1 MSKVLTFDLGTTYFK
16 VCLFDDAAQLVGSR
30 RIPAPVERPASGRA
44 ELPAAAFRD
53 SLIEASLEVS
63 RKAGGLRDVT
73 RICFASQAN
82 TFTLM
87 DERNEALLP
96 FLLWTD
102 ERARGLESALA
113 PLIGHPDFFSITGIP
128 TLDHLFLPAK
138 IRWLHQF
145 EPALMSKTR
154 RLCCM
159 GDYFVWWLTGNHL
172 TEAGLTGLTGLIDI
186 HRLQYWSEAL
196 RQLDLPIEWLP
207 KIVRAGR
214 DAGRLRSEIVIQLG
228 LDEKCRLVMGCL
240 DQYAGAI
247 GAENVACGGISAT
260 IGTVLATVHCTG
272 TPSVRLRPLVFQG
285 PSFAEGVYYEMVFSE
300 LSAGVL
306 ERYRNG
312 LPDRPAFEEL
322 DDMAAA
328 VPAGAEGLRLSPDA
342 ALRKSGEMFMNRSAI
357 HHRGHEVRAI
367 LEAVAAELRRQAMLL
382 CGERRPQSL
391 RAAGGGAN
399 SKLWLRIMSDVLG
412 CQVES
417 VDCPEPTSLG
427 AAKLAL
433 GQCTFQVQAKKKR
446 YAQ

>member
-16 VCLFDDAAQLVGSR
+16 VCLFDDAAQLVCSR
-30 RIPAPVERPASGRA
+30 RILAPVEQPASGRA
-44 ELPAAAFRD
+44 EMPVDAFRD
-53 SLIEASLEVS
+53 SLIEASLDVS
-63 RKAGGLRDVT
+63 REVGGLRDVT
-73 RICFASQAN
+73 RISFASQAN

-87 DERNEALLP
+87 DERNDALLP
-96 FLLWTD
+96 LVLWND
-102 ERARGLESALA
+102 ERARGLESALD
-113 PLIGHPDFFSITGIP
+113 PLISHPDFFSVTGIP
-128 TLDHLFLPAK
+128 SLDHLFLPAK
-138 IRWLHQF
+138 IRWLQQF

-154 RLCCM
+154 RLCCLS
-159 GDYFVWWLTGNHL
+159 DYFVWWLTGDHL
-172 TEAGLTGLTGLIDI
+172 TEAGLIGLTGLVDI

-196 RQLDLPIEWLP
+196 RQLNLPIEWLP
-207 KIVRAGR
+207 KIIRAGR
-214 DAGRLRSEIVIQLG
+214 DAGRLKSEIVSQLG
-228 LDEKCRLVMGCL
+228 LDEECQLVMGCL

-247 GAENVACGGISAT
+247 GAGNVARGGISAT

-272 TPSVRLRPLVFQG
+272 TPSVRPRPGVFQG

-312 LPDRPAFEEL
+312 LPGRPAFEEL
-322 DDMAAA
+322 GDMAAA
-328 VPAGAEGLRLSPDA
+328 VPPGAEGLKLRPDA

-382 CGERRPQSL
+382 CDERRPQSV

-412 CQVES
+412 CPVEP

-433 GQCTFQVQAKKKR
+433 GQCTL
-446 YAQ
+446 